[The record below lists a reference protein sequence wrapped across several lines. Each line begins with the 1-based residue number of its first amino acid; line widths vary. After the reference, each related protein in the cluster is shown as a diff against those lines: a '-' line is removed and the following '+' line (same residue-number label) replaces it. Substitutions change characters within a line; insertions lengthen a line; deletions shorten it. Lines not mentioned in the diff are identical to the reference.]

1 MKILPG
7 DDLPHKAD
15 YKSNFRKYFKEEE
28 IDSLNSLTNKGLLS
42 ALLRIFFWKNS
53 VRIEYFW
60 GGKSKIKYIILSF
73 FWIYFKLKSHKKW

>member
-42 ALLRIFFWKNS
+42 ALLRIFF
-53 VRIEYFW
+53 
-60 GGKSKIKYIILSF
+60 
-73 FWIYFKLKSHKKW
+73 

>member
-1 MKILPG
+1 MKILHG
-7 DDLPHKAD
+7 DDLPHKDD

-60 GGKSKIKYIILSF
+60 DGKSKIKYENFIF
-73 FWIYFKLKSHKKW
+73 FLNLFQTKIS

>member
-7 DDLPHKAD
+7 DDLQHKAD

-28 IDSLNSLTNKGLLS
+28 IYSLNSLTNKGLLS
-42 ALLRIFFWKNS
+42 ELLRIFLWKNS

-60 GGKSKIKYIILSF
+60 GGKSKIKYDNFIF
-73 FWIYFKLKSHKKW
+73 FLNLFQTKIS

>member
-28 IDSLNSLTNKGLLS
+28 LDSLNSLTNKGLLS
-42 ALLRIFFWKNS
+42 ALLIIFFWKNS

-60 GGKSKIKYIILSF
+60 GRKSKIKYDNFIF
-73 FWIYFKLKSHKKW
+73 FLNLFQTKIS